1 MENSKKST
9 YIIAA
14 VSLLL
19 IATAVYFLFIFQKS
33 PKKPAVSNSP
43 DNVVSADQ
51 VDIAKKPFVTL
62 TPTSNGA
69 EIIITIQ
76 NMSDFDNIEYE
87 LTYQADNPQI
97 AGEKI
102 ERGATGTDVNTKDP
116 EYKKSILLGTASKGV
131 RSPDKGITDG
141 KLTLHLFK
149 GQTEYRSETPWD
161 LINTGST
168 KTQINDRDNKVVWSI
183 PALGQDYWMV
193 VANTVGVPPAS
204 QGFSI
209 KDVAL
214 PVYGVFSVA
223 PPFKTPAT
231 VKVSVNSDSQ
241 NPTIYSYNNKDQSWQ
256 KLDAKFDSSSK
267 TASATSATFATLV
280 VVAPK

>member
-1 MENSKKST
+1 MESSKKST

-14 VSLLL
+14 ISLIL
-19 IATAVYFLFIFQKS
+19 IAIAVYFLFIFQKS
-33 PKKPAVSNSP
+33 PQKPNASTSP

-51 VDIAKKPFVTL
+51 VDITKKPFVTL
-62 TPTSNGA
+62 TPTSDGA

-76 NMSDFDNIEYE
+76 NMSDFDKIEYE

-97 AGEKI
+97 PGQKI
-102 ERGATGTDVNTKDP
+102 ERGATGTDVNPKDT

-161 LINTGST
+161 LINAGST
-168 KTQINDRDNKVVWSI
+168 KTQVNDRASKVVWSI
-183 PALGQDYWMV
+183 PSLGQDYWIV
-193 VANTVGVPPAS
+193 IADTVGVPPAS
-204 QGFSI
+204 NGFNV

-214 PVYGVFSVA
+214 PIYGAFSVA
-223 PPFKTPAT
+223 PLFKTSAT
-231 VKVSVNSDSQ
+231 VKISINSDSKS
-241 NPTIYSYNNKDQSWQ
+241 PALYSYNNKDQSWQ

-267 TASATSATFATLV
+267 TASAASATFSTLV

>member
-9 YIIAA
+9 YIIAGI
-14 VSLLL
+14 SLIL
-19 IATAVYFLFIFQKS
+19 IAVAVYFLFIFQKS
-33 PKKPAVSNSP
+33 PKKPNVSTNP

-76 NMSDFDNIEYE
+76 NMSNFDKIEYE

-97 AGEKI
+97 TGEKI
-102 ERGATGTDVNTKDP
+102 ERGATGTDINPKDP
-116 EYKKSILLGTASKGV
+116 KYEKSILLGTASKGV

-141 KLTLHLFK
+141 KLTLHMFK

-161 LINTGST
+161 LIDAGNT
-168 KTQINDRDNKVVWSI
+168 KTQIKDRSSKVIWSI
-183 PALGQDYWMV
+183 PALGQDYWIV
-193 VANTVGVPPAS
+193 VADTVGVPPAS
-204 QGFSI
+204 GGFNV
-209 KDVAL
+209 KDATR
-214 PVYGVFSVA
+214 PVYGAFSIA
-223 PPFKTPAT
+223 PQFKTPAT
-231 VKVSVNSDSQ
+231 VTVSVNSESQ
-241 NPTIYSYNNKDQSWQ
+241 SLLLYSYNNKDQSWQ
-256 KLDAKFDSSSK
+256 KLDAKFDYSAK
-267 TASATSATFATLV
+267 TASATATTFTTLV